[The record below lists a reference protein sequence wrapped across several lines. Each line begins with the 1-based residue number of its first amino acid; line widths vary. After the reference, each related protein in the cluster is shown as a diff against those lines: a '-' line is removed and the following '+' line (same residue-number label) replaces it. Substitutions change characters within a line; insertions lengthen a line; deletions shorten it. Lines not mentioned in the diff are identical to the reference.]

1 MARDRLVEVAFN
13 LPLRTPL
20 TYRLP
25 EGLEAA
31 VGCRLKAPV
40 RGRAMTGYVVGEPES
55 PPPGVKTI
63 LEATAAVDSKPLFGG
78 ETLDLARWMAGAYMC
93 SLGEALAAM
102 LPGGKRPRGM
112 EDADSDGDGEE
123 EPPRPSLSGEQEAAL
138 SRILASHDGSFYLF
152 GVTGSGKT
160 EVYLRA
166 ARETVDRGRSV
177 IYLVPE
183 ISLTHQAVRI
193 FGALFR
199 DRLAVLHSGLTPSQ
213 RLREWHRVREG
224 EVDVA
229 IGARSAVFAP
239 FADLGLILIDEE
251 QDGSYKSS
259 STPRYH
265 ARQVAQTRC
274 IRQKA
279 ALVMGSATP
288 SLEAWQKMREG
299 SLTRLDLTERLA
311 GGRMP
316 RIEIVD
322 MKREKGP
329 LSAALREQIRST
341 VRAGRQ
347 AILFLNRRGFSYL
360 FHCKSCG
367 FEMQCRNCSVAMTY
381 HKERDLMVCHYC
393 GATAAPM
400 RECPDCGSLDVG
412 YSGYG
417 TEGIEEDVRLSY
429 PSLAVR
435 RVDTDSVRKKS
446 VLRKT
451 LEDFHAG
458 RIHVLLGTQMV
469 AKGLDFPGVKL
480 VGIVLADTGFQLPDF
495 RAAERTFSL
504 LVQVAGRAGRTLPDG
519 TVIIQT
525 YRPGHPAILMAR
537 EGKLE
542 EFYESELRMRKIL
555 RFPPFTRLIRLIL
568 RGRDRNKVEQAASR
582 LAEALQAGIGRTG
595 DVLGPAECPIAVI
608 ARNHRFHMLLRSEDF
623 AALHRR
629 TRETLLRFR
638 TPPGLFLEIDV
649 DPLSLL

>member
-1 MARDRLVEVAFN
+1 LARDRLVEVAFN

-25 EGLEAA
+25 EGIDAS
-31 VGCRLKAPV
+31 VGCRVKAAV
-40 RGRAMTGYVVGEPES
+40 RGRPMTGFVVAETDT
-55 PPPGVKTI
+55 PPAGLEKI
-63 LEATAAVDSKPLFGG
+63 LPVEKAMDAKPLFDVAAL
-78 ETLDLARWMAGAYMC
+78 ELARWMAGAYIC

-102 LPGGKRPRGM
+102 LPGGKRARELEE
-112 EDADSDGDGEE
+112 EDSAGEGEE
-123 EPPRPSLSGEQEAAL
+123 EPLRPTLSAEQENAL
-138 SRILASHDGSFYLF
+138 SRILAVREGSFYLF

-166 ARETVDRGRSV
+166 ARETVARGRGV

-193 FGALFR
+193 FSGVFR

-213 RLREWHRVREG
+213 RLSEWHRVRDG

-229 IGARSAVFAP
+229 IGPRSAVFAP
-239 FADLGLILIDEE
+239 FGDLGLILMDEE
-251 QDGSYKSS
+251 QDGAYKSS

-274 IRQKA
+274 ARGKA
-279 ALVMGSATP
+279 VLVMGSATP

-299 SLTRLDLTERLA
+299 ALTRLSLTERIS
-311 GGRMP
+311 GGKMP
-316 RIEIVD
+316 RIEVVD

-329 LSAALREQIRST
+329 LSVALKEEISAT
-341 VRAGRQ
+341 VRSGRQ

-360 FHCKSCG
+360 FHCRSCG
-367 FEMQCRNCSVAMTY
+367 FEMQCRNCSVSMTY
-381 HKERDLMVCHYC
+381 HKERNLMVCHYC
-393 GATAAPM
+393 GATASPM
-400 RECPDCGSLDVG
+400 TECPDCGSLDVG

-417 TEGIEEDVRLSY
+417 TEGIEEDVRMSY
-429 PSLAVR
+429 PSLAVS
-435 RVDTDSVRKKS
+435 RVDTDSVRRKTE
-446 VLRKT
+446 LRGT

-480 VGIVLADTGFQLPDF
+480 VGIVMADTGFQLPDF

-504 LVQVAGRAGRTLPDG
+504 LVQVAGRAGRALPDG
-519 TVIIQT
+519 KVIIQT
-525 YRPGHPAILMAR
+525 YRPGHPAIVMAR
-537 EGKLE
+537 EGRLE
-542 EFYESELRMRKIL
+542 EFYEAELATRKLL

-568 RGRDRNKVEQAASR
+568 RGRDKEKTEQAASN
-582 LAEALQAGIGRTG
+582 LAVLVRAGIGNSG

-608 ARNHRFHMLLRSEDF
+608 ARNHRYHLLLRSQDF
-623 AALHRR
+623 SVLHRR
-629 TRETLLRFR
+629 TREALRKFH
-638 TPPGLFLEIDV
+638 TPPGLYLEIDV
-649 DPLSLL
+649 DPQSLL